1 MTTTASPATTS
12 QVELGPTTPYRC
24 SLGPVV
30 EAQAVVCGFTSA
42 TLSPTGFQVAVAAAL
57 TLGSTASL
65 GVVVNT
71 TLITT
76 TGTSCPY
83 TAAAPA
89 PAASLP
95 SGAATGSGSCTAA
108 QVQFFVQATSTSN
121 AQDIIDTLGRSSESI
136 SLSLGSSTPLGPVCL
151 GYAAAP
157 GEGQISAKTACTLQ
171 SACPGCR
178 AKLLG
183 AACNA

>member
-1 MTTTASPATTS
+1 M
-12 QVELGPTTPYRC
+12 
-24 SLGPVV
+24 

-57 TLGSTASL
+57 TLGSTANL

-71 TLITT
+71 TLLTT

-95 SGAATGSGSCTAA
+95 SGSATGSGTCTAA
-108 QVQFFVQATSTSN
+108 QVHFFIQATSTSN
-121 AQDIIDTLGRSSESI
+121 AQDIINTLAKSSESI

-157 GEGQISAKTACTLQ
+157 G
-171 SACPGCR
+171 
-178 AKLLG
+178 
-183 AACNA
+183 AAGLHGSHV

>member
-1 MTTTASPATTS
+1 M
-12 QVELGPTTPYRC
+12 ELGPTTPYRC

-30 EAQAVVCGFTSA
+30 EAMAVVCGFTSA

-95 SGAATGSGSCTAA
+95 SGTATGSGSCTAA

-151 GYAAAP
+151 GYVAAP
-157 GEGQISAKTACTLQ
+157 GKGQTFSRPASVFKPSC
-171 SACPGCR
+171 SGCHTTES
-178 AKLLG
+178 
-183 AACNA
+183 C